1 MSLSNQ
7 SVIDTL
13 GTSFHE
19 VKETVRRNCN
29 MTDIS
34 YDTWIDPLTFLTY
47 RDGMVYLLLPTD
59 NGIQQTYLNTYYID
73 FFRVTISEMLGE
85 KVDVSFLMPKESL
98 TTTGIKVKDAS
109 ADHVTPVPEEEPL
122 SHSSSDTA
130 TLNNKYRF
138 ETFVVGNNNN
148 FAHSAALAVAESPGQ
163 VYNPLFL
170 YGGPGLG
177 KTHLMH
183 SIGHFIAEANP
194 GKKIMYVTSENFTN
208 EVINS
213 IRSGKQDS
221 QIMTKFREKY
231 RTVDVLLLDDVQ
243 FVIGKESTQEEFFH
257 TFNEL
262 HQAGKQIVLSSDKP
276 PRQME
281 TLDERFRSRFEMGL
295 IADIQAPDYETKMAI
310 LKKLGDSYPFF
321 IEDDAYA
328 YVADN
333 IKSNIRELEGAF
345 NLIIAHYRLHN
356 IEHMTE
362 AEAKEALKDFLHP
375 DLNRVITYKKV
386 IDTVCEHYNVSTAEL
401 SSKKRSAEIVL
412 PRQIAMFLCRKYV
425 PNNSYK
431 EIGRML
437 GGRDHTTVISGEE
450 RIVNLLKT
458 DAELSR
464 TVDIL
469 VKKLNPSL

>member
-13 GTSFHE
+13 GTSFDE

-34 YDTWIDPLTFLTY
+34 YDTWIDPLTFLTF

-73 FFRVTISEMLGE
+73 FFRVTISELLGE
-85 KVDVSFLMPKESL
+85 KVDVSFLMPKESQS
-98 TTTGIKVKDAS
+98 TTGIKVKDAS
-109 ADHVTPVPEEEPL
+109 PETASSVSEEEMI
-122 SHSSSDTA
+122 SRSSSDTA

-138 ETFVVGNNNN
+138 ETFVVGNNNK

-163 VYNPLFL
+163 AYNPLFL

-183 SIGHFIAEANP
+183 SIGHFIAEENP

-213 IRSGKQDS
+213 IRSGKQEV
-221 QIMTKFREKY
+221 ITKFREKY

-321 IEDDAYA
+321 IEDEAYA

-345 NLIIAHYRLHN
+345 NLIIAHFRLHN

-386 IDTVCEHYNVSTAEL
+386 IDTVCEHYNVSNAEL

-412 PRQIAMFLCRKYV
+412 PRKVAMYLCRKYV

-450 RIVNLLKT
+450 SVVNLLKT
-458 DAELSR
+458 DAELAR

>member
-13 GTSFHE
+13 GTSFEE

-34 YDTWIDPLTFLTY
+34 YDTWIDPLTFLTF

-59 NGIQQTYLNTYYID
+59 NSIQQTYLNTYYKD
-73 FFRVTISEMLGE
+73 FFRVTVSELLGE
-85 KVDVSFLMPKESL
+85 KVDISFLMPKESQSV
-98 TTTGIKVKDAS
+98 TGIKVKDAPPEQGNS
-109 ADHVTPVPEEEPL
+109 SPEEPML
-122 SHSSSDTA
+122 SASPTA

-138 ETFVVGNNNN
+138 ETFVVGNNNK

-163 VYNPLFL
+163 AYNPLFL

-183 SIGHFIAEANP
+183 SIGHFIAEENP

-213 IRSGKQDS
+213 IRSGKQEV
-221 QIMTKFREKY
+221 ITKFREKY

-310 LKKLGDSYPFF
+310 LKKLGESYPFF
-321 IEDDAYA
+321 IDDEAYA

-356 IEHMTE
+356 IEHMTQE
-362 AEAKEALKDFLHP
+362 DAKEALKDFLHP
-375 DLNRVITYKKV
+375 DLNRIITYKKV

-412 PRQIAMFLCRKYV
+412 PRKVCMYLCRKYV

-450 RIVNLLKT
+450 SVVNLLKT
-458 DAELSR
+458 DAEISR

>member
-13 GTSFHE
+13 GTSFEE

-98 TTTGIKVKDAS
+98 TTTGIKVKDA
-109 ADHVTPVPEEEPL
+109 TPEEP
-122 SHSSSDTA
+122 SSISGDPDVSASPSGTA
-130 TLNNKYRF
+130 SLNNKYRF
-138 ETFVVGNNNN
+138 DTFVVGNNNN

-183 SIGHFIAEANP
+183 SIGHFIAEENP
-194 GKKIMYVTSENFTN
+194 GKKILYVTSENFTN
-208 EVINS
+208 EVIES

-221 QIMTKFREKY
+221 QVMTRFREKY

-310 LKKLGDSYPFF
+310 LKKLGDSYPFL

-386 IDTVCEHYNVSTAEL
+386 IDTVCEHYNVSPAEL
-401 SSKKRSAEIVL
+401 SSKKRNAEIVL
-412 PRQIAMFLCRKYV
+412 PRKIAMYLCRKYV

-450 RIVNLLKT
+450 SILNNLKT
-458 DAELSR
+458 DGELMR

>member
-109 ADHVTPVPEEEPL
+109 ADHAVPVPEEAPL
-122 SHSSSDTA
+122 SHSSSDTT

-328 YVADN
+328 Y
-333 IKSNIRELEGAF
+333 
-345 NLIIAHYRLHN
+345 
-356 IEHMTE
+356 EHQ
-362 AEAKEALKDFLHP
+362 
-375 DLNRVITYKKV
+375 IQY
-386 IDTVCEHYNVSTAEL
+386 
-401 SSKKRSAEIVL
+401 
-412 PRQIAMFLCRKYV
+412 PRA
-425 PNNSYK
+425 
-431 EIGRML
+431 
-437 GGRDHTTVISGEE
+437 GGCV
-450 RIVNLLKT
+450 
-458 DAELSR
+458 
-464 TVDIL
+464 
-469 VKKLNPSL
+469 